1 MLITKTRLKEI
12 IKEEISRG
20 LEEDATQKDV
30 QRVGDKLGKVPGL
43 ANYFSR
49 VDTPQELVEMLELI
63 VSFLPEKFKASHVRS
78 AMSTVVRDMQQ
89 KEKQPTATPD
99 AEPAPDATQQGTPP
113 EQV

>member
-49 VDTPQELVEMLELI
+49 VDTPQGFIELPDYKKEVNCELFARKI
-63 VSFLPEKFKASHVRS
+63 
-78 AMSTVVRDMQQ
+78 
-89 KEKQPTATPD
+89 
-99 AEPAPDATQQGTPP
+99 
-113 EQV
+113 

>member
-1 MLITKTRLKEI
+1 M
-12 IKEEISRG
+12 
-20 LEEDATQKDV
+20 
-30 QRVGDKLGKVPGL
+30 
-43 ANYFSR
+43 
-49 VDTPQELVEMLELI
+49 
-63 VSFLPEKFKASHVRS
+63 SFLPEKFKASHVRS